1 VRRTEFLFA
10 AAAFAAAPRPARAT
24 GGLDVENPESPAVVR
39 VLLASGAF
47 EAPQAIDGWRFAW
60 NGGTYRGTFATVRL
74 PDGRPALIN
83 SLPLDAYLYGVLGK
97 EISASWAPGAQGA
110 QAIASRTYVLG
121 RLRPAKPYDVV
132 AAETDQH
139 YGGVEGES
147 VECRAA
153 IDATAS
159 QVVTYGAAP
168 ARMAYSA
175 CCGGRTADAADVWKT
190 PYPYLTSIPDPNCAG
205 TPNFSW
211 TAEVP
216 APEVESALGDRIRG
230 IGELRDVRLES
241 PSADD
246 RPTGIAFV
254 GASATYDASPV
265 DVRSA
270 LGTSLVR
277 STFVRSATFRANDG
291 VLELAGTG
299 RGHGVGMC
307 QAGARMMGDRG
318 LSAAE
323 ILAFY
328 FPGTALGRA

>member
-1 VRRTEFLFA
+1 VRRTEFFFA
-10 AAAFAAAPRPARAT
+10 AAAVVAVPRPAWAT
-24 GGLDVENPESPAVVR
+24 GGLDVENPESLAAVR
-39 VLLASGAF
+39 VLLASGRF
-47 EAPQAIDGWRFAW
+47 QTPQPIDAWRFAW
-60 NGGTYRGTFATVRL
+60 SGRTYRGAFATVRL
-74 PDGRPALIN
+74 PDGQPGLIN
-83 SLPLDAYLYGVLGK
+83 TLPLDAYLYGVLGK

-132 AAETDQH
+132 AAETDQQ
-139 YGGVEGES
+139 YGGLEGES

-153 IDATAS
+153 IDATAG
-159 QVVTYGAAP
+159 QVVTYDAVP
-168 ARMAYSA
+168 ARVAYSA

-190 PYPYLTSIPDPNCAG
+190 PYPYLTSIPDPNCEG

-216 APEVESALGDRIRG
+216 APQVESALGDRIRG
-230 IGELRDVRLES
+230 IGELRDVRVECQ
-241 PSADD
+241 SAED

-254 GASATYDASPV
+254 GADATYDASPV
-265 DVRSA
+265 EVRSA

-277 STFVRSATFRANDG
+277 STFVRTASLRANDG

-307 QAGARMMGDRG
+307 QRGARVMGERG
-318 LSAAE
+318 VSAAD

>member
-1 VRRTEFLFA
+1 MRRTEFFVA
-10 AAAFAAAPRPARAT
+10 AAAFAAVPRPAWAT
-24 GGLDVENPESPAVVR
+24 GGLDAENPESAAVVR
-39 VLLASGAF
+39 VLLASDRF
-47 EAPQAIDGWRFAW
+47 EAPQALDDWRFAW
-60 NGGTYRGTFATVRL
+60 NGRSYRGTFATVRL

-83 SLPLDAYLYGVLGK
+83 TLPLDAYLYGVLGK

-121 RLRPAKPYDVV
+121 RLRPTKPYDVV

-139 YGGVEGES
+139 YGGLEGES

-153 IDATAS
+153 IDATAG
-159 QVVTYGAAP
+159 QIVTYDAVP
-168 ARMAYSA
+168 ARVAYSA

-190 PYPYLTSIPDPNCAG
+190 PYPYLTSMPDPNCEG

-216 APEVESALGDRIRG
+216 APQVESALGERVRG
-230 IGELRDVRLES
+230 IGELRDVRVES
-241 PSADD
+241 SSAGD

-254 GASATYDASPV
+254 GADATYDASPAE
-265 DVRSA
+265 VRIA

-318 LSAAE
+318 LSASD
-323 ILAFY
+323 IIAFY
-328 FPGTALGRA
+328 FPGTALGRG